1 MPHNKAQTFSDDTD
15 AFSIE
20 IDTSSR
26 RGRWGFAGLM
36 IAFVGIVFLFTG
48 SLCRAQDYATP
59 LDIEYGLVDVSGM
72 AVDSADNLYVLI
84 DRLCA
89 VNVYTADGAF
99 QYSIKVP
106 DYPNGGNEIYM
117 LDDVLNI
124 QDKNGDIYAYQNGVY
139 RGRAAYADSDEDT
152 VTINVYDENNRQHYS
167 LAFLPDGN
175 FYSLLLLD
183 GSSVYIKRQDDDES
197 SVLIYE
203 NGRLTDE
210 YPYSE
215 TDFFTEVIAQDSKGS
230 IFSTSFGPQLTK
242 ITSSGEEVVIAS
254 TSWLEWFWRAP
265 LVSFAI
271 IITGFITAM
280 MSRLIPKK
288 GKE

>member
-1 MPHNKAQTFSDDTD
+1 M
-15 AFSIE
+15 
-20 IDTSSR
+20 
-26 RGRWGFAGLM
+26 
-36 IAFVGIVFLFTG
+36 
-48 SLCRAQDYATP
+48 
-59 LDIEYGLVDVSGM
+59 
-72 AVDSADNLYVLI
+72 
-84 DRLCA
+84 
-89 VNVYTADGAF
+89 
-99 QYSIKVP
+99 
-106 DYPNGGNEIYM
+106 
-117 LDDVLNI
+117 
-124 QDKNGDIYAYQNGVY
+124 Y

-183 GSSVYIKRQDDDES
+183 GSSVYIERQDNDES
-197 SVLIYE
+197 SLLIYE
-203 NGRLTDE
+203 DGCLTDE

-230 IFSTSFGPQLTK
+230 IFSMSFGPRLTK
-242 ITSSGEEVVIAS
+242 ITSSGEEVVVAS

-280 MSRLIPKK
+280 VSRLIPKK
-288 GKE
+288 ERAHAHKS

>member
-48 SLCRAQDYATP
+48 FLCRAQDYTTP

-84 DRLCA
+84 GRLCA

-106 DYPNGGNEIYM
+106 DYPNGGNEICM
-117 LDDVLNI
+117 LDDV
-124 QDKNGDIYAYQNGVY
+124 
-139 RGRAAYADSDEDT
+139 
-152 VTINVYDENNRQHYS
+152 
-167 LAFLPDGN
+167 
-175 FYSLLLLD
+175 
-183 GSSVYIKRQDDDES
+183 
-197 SVLIYE
+197 
-203 NGRLTDE
+203 
-210 YPYSE
+210 
-215 TDFFTEVIAQDSKGS
+215 
-230 IFSTSFGPQLTK
+230 
-242 ITSSGEEVVIAS
+242 
-254 TSWLEWFWRAP
+254 
-265 LVSFAI
+265 
-271 IITGFITAM
+271 
-280 MSRLIPKK
+280 
-288 GKE
+288 